1 MSTIIEIIGWLGVT
15 LSAGSTYPQLY
26 KTFKNKKAGDISV
39 HAYTMIFI
47 AVICYLIKA
56 ISIGSAVFIV
66 SNTLN
71 TIGLGTMLFLIR
83 RYNGKNKNNR

>member
-1 MSTIIEIIGWLGVT
+1 MSGIAEFFGWMGVI
-15 LSAGSTYPQLY
+15 LSASSTYPQLY
-26 KTFKNKKAGDISV
+26 KTFKNKKVGDISV

-47 AVICYLIKA
+47 AVLCYLVKA
-56 ISIGSAVFIV
+56 ISIRSAVFIV

-83 RYNGKNKNNR
+83 RYSAQDKN